1 MNPRRKELEIITR
14 MIGDQIIKEM
24 NDASSGPPIGFMLML
39 FDFGPNGFSS
49 YISNA
54 RRADVI
60 KLLREQADRMEAGT
74 DATKGES

>member
-1 MNPRRKELEIITR
+1 MTRRQELELITR
-14 MIGDQIIKEM
+14 MIGDQIVAEM
-24 NDASSGPPIGFMLML
+24 NDANSGPPVGFMLML

-54 RRADVI
+54 RRADMV

-74 DATKGES
+74 DATKGEA

>member
-1 MNPRRKELEIITR
+1 VTRRQELELITR
-14 MIGDQIIKEM
+14 IIGDQIVAEM
-24 NDASSGPPIGFMLML
+24 NDANSGPPVGFMLML

-54 RRADVI
+54 RRADMV

-74 DATKGES
+74 DATKGEA